1 MPEQDSLATLQAAT
15 QATAHAAVNCYLST
29 IETAALA
36 LAEACPPVGRPY
48 GQRLSRLRARLA
60 FDSGMEKIEE
70 SCLVAAQE
78 FQNYAEQASTYAEQ
92 QRVELRRAIAGLEE
106 MVKTMT
112 QRQEHY
118 GERLRRLAIQIE
130 SQAGAG
136 VLTCLESMSHESQSL
151 LKKMRDEMTQL
162 ETRLAGIEITDRV
175 TGLINRLEMERLMA
189 AAKARGETL
198 VLLLFDF
205 QDSLPDDVARQVSA
219 RLGLQFRHHDL
230 IARWSE
236 RQFLV
241 LFKGRPETAR
251 LRGEQILPWIAG
263 RYQLDSGAVAEA
275 TVEARL
281 IDEAHLAEIE
291 LAAC

>member
-1 MPEQDSLATLQAAT
+1 MPEQDSPAALQAV
-15 QATAHAAVNCYLST
+15 AHAAVNCYLST
-29 IETAALA
+29 IETAAHA
-36 LAEACPPVGRPY
+36 LAHACPPVGRPY

-70 SCLVAAQE
+70 SCVLATRE
-78 FQNYAEQASTYAEQ
+78 LHNYAEQASTFAEQ
-92 QRVELRRAIAGLEE
+92 QRVDLRRAIAGLEE
-106 MVKTMT
+106 MVKTMA

-118 GERLRRLAIQIE
+118 GERLRRLAMQLE
-130 SQAGAG
+130 NQAG
-136 VLTCLESMSHESQSL
+136 VLTCVESMSHESQSL
-151 LKKMRDEMTQL
+151 LKKMRDQMTEL

-175 TGLINRLEMERLMA
+175 TGLINRREMERLMA

-263 RYQLDSGAVAEA
+263 RYQMDSGAVAEA
-275 TVEARL
+275 TVEACL

-291 LAAC
+291 LAAY